1 MRNFSLATSAS
12 TIAIIAGSGSAW
24 AEAHDSSLTGY
35 TLSLEGGVGT
45 IDNPWVDKLSSGGS
59 DGEDYEDKFGDS
71 SHTSFMG
78 SVSLSRER
86 APMKDVSVGLTFGG
100 SLDTEADFRVDDI
113 FSGDPGVA
121 SFSTEVSQD
130 FSFAALDV
138 ELGQTIP
145 LAAANVRYH
154 YGLRGL
160 STSTSLD
167 KIGELR
173 GSGSGS
179 GGSSFS
185 ISAAGRIESTFL
197 GIGPRA
203 GIGFSTTPASAPAL
217 GNFGVSGNLGASV
230 LFGNREDTS
239 SFSISNI
246 GSPFFDSSF
255 SSSFSETESDSKTVF
270 GLDAQIAVDYNLSP
284 TSKLSAGYQ
293 LQQFWNVDVVSDED
307 TDDREPRLI
316 QGVFV
321 GFTTTF

>member
-59 DGEDYEDKFGDS
+59 GGEDYEDKFGDS

-100 SLDTEADFRVDDI
+100 GLDTEADFREDDI
-113 FSGDPGVA
+113 SSGGSGGP
-121 SFSTEVSQD
+121 SFSIEVSQD

-230 LFGNREDTS
+230 LFGNREDTFTS
-239 SFSISNI
+239 SFSSSNS
-246 GSPFFDSSF
+246 GSSF

>member
-24 AEAHDSSLTGY
+24 AEAHGSSLTGY

-45 IDNPWVDKLSSGGS
+45 IDNPWVDKLSSGGVV
-59 DGEDYEDKFGDS
+59 GEDYEDKFGDS

-100 SLDTEADFRVDDI
+100 SLDTEADFRQYFI
-113 FSGDPGVA
+113 ENTFFGV
-121 SFSTEVSQD
+121 FSTEASQD

-167 KIGELR
+167 KTGELR
-173 GSGSGS
+173 GTGIGSGS
-179 GGSSFS
+179 SESSFS
-185 ISAAGRIESTFL
+185 AGQSLESTFL

-230 LFGNREDTS
+230 LFGNREDT
-239 SFSISNI
+239 FTVSIS
-246 GSPFFDSSF
+246 DSLSLD
-255 SSSFSETESDSKTVF
+255 SGFSETVSDSKTVF